1 MIEFLNNIN
10 NQEVNDFSSSFYI
23 NELILIGSNKFNQN
37 YFDLMRK
44 IRINFRIISKVIT
57 NIISDLTKNFA
68 SIPYIIKLI
77 IKIIGELLKKKYSQE
92 KGNNL
97 TPYQLYMFKI
107 SFLFGNIIL
116 PILENPYFNGI
127 VTSQIISEITH
138 KNIKIVYDIFDK
150 MITGKLFNRNETPSM
165 VLYNKFII
173 ETLPKL
179 FEVIDNIEQN
189 IELPKYIDKL
199 INGDSIK
206 RNHQYDYFEE
216 NPKENIQYRSGC
228 ISILNLKYFFD
239 LLISNKKILI
249 DMNKNQEKKAIL
261 NDFINKKKFIN
272 DIYNNNQVENKRD
285 FFYFSK
291 FQNADE
297 LKKEMENIFKD
308 NNYGIIPPKNNYLIS
323 LFKYCLSEILNY
335 KNIIQY

>member
-1 MIEFLNNIN
+1 
-10 NQEVNDFSSSFYI
+10 
-23 NELILIGSNKFNQN
+23 
-37 YFDLMRK
+37 MRK

-127 VTSQIISEITH
+127 VTSQIISEITQ
-138 KNIKIVYDIFDK
+138 KNIKIIYDIFDK

-249 DMNKNQEKKAIL
+249 DMNENQEKKAIL

-272 DIYNNNQVENKRD
+272 DIYNK
-285 FFYFSK
+285 
-291 FQNADE
+291 
-297 LKKEMENIFKD
+297 ID
-308 NNYGIIPPKNNYLIS
+308 N
-323 LFKYCLSEILNY
+323 
-335 KNIIQY
+335 